1 MDPLDLFW
9 NLSQERRLKAMGREN
24 SSTDRMAGRTAEEL
38 DRLRGDVD
46 RLTLACA
53 AMWTLVKEHGHSEED
68 LAARMQA
75 LDMRDGRLDGKL
87 APDVVTCPGCG
98 RKSRPARKNCM
109 YCSAEL
115 PRGTAFGS

>member
-1 MDPLDLFW
+1 MDGLNLFW
-9 NLSQERRLKAMGREN
+9 NMSQERRLKAMGRE
-24 SSTDRMAGRTAEEL
+24 SSAADRTAGRAVEEL
-38 DRLRGDVD
+38 DRLRGDLD

-53 AMWTLVKEHGHSEED
+53 AMWTLLQEHGHSEDD

-87 APDVVTCPGCG
+87 APDVVTCKGCG
-98 RKSRPARKNCM
+98 RKSRPDRKTCM

-115 PRGTAFGS
+115 PRGAAFGG